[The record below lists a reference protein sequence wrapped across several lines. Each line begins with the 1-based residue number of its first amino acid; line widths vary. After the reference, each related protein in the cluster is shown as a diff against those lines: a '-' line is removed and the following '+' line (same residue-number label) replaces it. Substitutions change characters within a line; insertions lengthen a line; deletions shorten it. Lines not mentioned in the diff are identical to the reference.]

1 MTSVLPQ
8 RRYRRNLVQRLV
20 VLNAAQRCT
29 RGYKYGVR
37 GHRAVMDR
45 HSLPDADPDPWA
57 ISLNECGPRWR
68 LSIFPPCLSG
78 RDCLFGLGCNG
89 SLHLAA
95 WCWRTPPSSLF
106 PLLCLP
112 PPPSSFSSSSP
123 THHLILPPHHF
134 SISVCFFYHFSRH
147 LFHSL
152 VLLFCL
158 FPRTLSFSNPS
169 LRVRPLSDSPK

>member
-1 MTSVLPQ
+1 MLHKD
-8 RRYRRNLVQRLV
+8 VQEV
-20 VLNAAQRCT
+20 INTAS
-29 RGYKYGVR
+29 GGVR

-68 LSIFPPCLSG
+68 LSISPRCLSG

-106 PLLCLP
+106 SLLCLP
-112 PPPSSFSSSSP
+112 PPPPTTTTLRLLHPSPRPASTSLLHLSLFFIISLAICFTPSSSSSV
-123 THHLILPPHHF
+123 F
-134 SISVCFFYHFSRH
+134 S
-147 LFHSL
+147 
-152 VLLFCL
+152 
-158 FPRTLSFSNPS
+158 PRTLSFSNPS
-169 LRVRPLSDSPK
+169 PRVRPLSDSPK

>member
-1 MTSVLPQ
+1 MLHKD
-8 RRYRRNLVQRLV
+8 VQEV
-20 VLNAAQRCT
+20 INTAS
-29 RGYKYGVR
+29 GGVR

-68 LSIFPPCLSG
+68 LSISPRCLSG

-106 PLLCLP
+106 SLLCLP
-112 PPPSSFSSSSP
+112 PPPPTTASS
-123 THHLILPPHHF
+123 THHLVLPPHHF
-134 SISVCFFYHFSRH
+134 SISLCF
-147 LFHSL
+147 
-152 VLLFCL
+152 
-158 FPRTLSFSNPS
+158 LSFLSPS
-169 LRVRPLSDSPK
+169 VSLPRPPLLSFPLVRSLFRIPPPASARSLTHLSDGV